1 MDPPVPS
8 ISESEWK
15 IMKLLWAKSP
25 QPAYDLIAV
34 LAKTED
40 WHPNTIKTLLSRL
53 HKKRAL
59 GIKKCKNLYRY
70 SPLVFEEACV
80 HAESESFLHLMLV
93 SALAA
98 ATTLP
103 SGEAAS
109 ASTRPV
115 KPPFI
120 HTMSGWSWAAAGKL
134 SKPTNRKVSDGRRQ
148 PGERR
153 RSEDV
158 GRIGSRPVG
167 PVFRGLGREQT
178 KPSFMV
184 PMRALLRPN
193 ATILRRPLG
202 SPVSPRDHRSGRREP
217 STRGHRLECHSR
229 VAWRP

>member
-59 GIKKCKNLYRY
+59 GIKKYKNLYRY

-103 SGEAAS
+103 SGEAARIQFKRDREWTRITGEPAFT
-109 ASTRPV
+109 ASEFASLGV
-115 KPPFI
+115 YSQYGIFC
-120 HTMSGWSWAAAGKL
+120 TM
-134 SKPTNRKVSDGRRQ
+134 
-148 PGERR
+148 
-153 RSEDV
+153 
-158 GRIGSRPVG
+158 
-167 PVFRGLGREQT
+167 
-178 KPSFMV
+178 
-184 PMRALLRPN
+184 
-193 ATILRRPLG
+193 
-202 SPVSPRDHRSGRREP
+202 
-217 STRGHRLECHSR
+217 HS
-229 VAWRP
+229 